1 MFWGGDRNR
10 GRVAVWA
17 GGAGLVGVTF
27 YYNIKIFLGQGG
39 RNEGRRV
46 GTGVGGK
53 GWGSRVAV
61 NEVGDRVGDGVG
73 GNREGEGVW
82 GFREIGGLA
91 RYGLNR
97 AKNAVWGI
105 L

>member
-1 MFWGGDRNR
+1 MFWGEIEIGVGLRY
-10 GRVAVWA
+10 
-17 GGAGLVGVTF
+17 GLVVRGSLGVTF
-27 YYNIKIFLGQGG
+27 YYNIKFLLGQGR

-61 NEVGDRVGDGVG
+61 NEVGDGVG

-97 AKNAVWGI
+97 AKNAVWSI

>member
-1 MFWGGDRNR
+1 MK
-10 GRVAVWA
+10 
-17 GGAGLVGVTF
+17 GAGWDWS
-27 YYNIKIFLGQGG
+27 
-39 RNEGRRV
+39 RRV
-46 GTGVGGK
+46 

-61 NEVGDRVGDGVG
+61 NEVGDGVG
-73 GNREGEGVW
+73 GNRGGEEVW

-97 AKNAVWGI
+97 AKNAVWSI

>member
-1 MFWGGDRNR
+1 MGS
-10 GRVAVWA
+10 
-17 GGAGLVGVTF
+17 GVV
-27 YYNIKIFLGQGG
+27 
-39 RNEGRRV
+39 RNE
-46 GTGVGGK
+46 
-53 GWGSRVAV
+53 
-61 NEVGDRVGDGVG
+61 VGDGVG